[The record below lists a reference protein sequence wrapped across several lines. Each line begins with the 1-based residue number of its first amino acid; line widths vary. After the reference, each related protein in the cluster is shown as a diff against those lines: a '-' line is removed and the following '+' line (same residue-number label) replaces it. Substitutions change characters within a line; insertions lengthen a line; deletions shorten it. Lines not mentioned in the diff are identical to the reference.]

1 MKTVLAACAVVC
13 ALVAVAPGVAAPA
26 KRLPPL
32 TPVAHDALTRALE
45 RGELTEAQ
53 YALERA
59 RSLFS
64 LGTVRRELGD
74 VARPGPREATA
85 ILRDLAAR
93 LPDLSGGD
101 RSSARAILSRPTDS
115 FYFDE
120 HHYRPNAILAKD
132 CDATRQLCVH
142 WDERAANPDSPPG
155 ADGNKDTIPADVT
168 ATLTT
173 FTQVWDLEVATYGFQ
188 APLPDDASFPHDGG
202 DGSTDIYLA
211 DLGGDPNPF
220 FGYCTTDDP
229 NAFDLGYVYNDVSA
243 YCVVDEDFANFGS
256 SQTPQEFRD
265 VTAAH
270 EFFHAIQFSYDWFED
285 FWLMEGT
292 AMFMEGQFRPNVED
306 RIRYLEDSALTSPST
321 PVDRG
326 AGGFEYGAWIFWRF
340 LVENMA
346 DPDVGPPA
354 PTPLNPLVI
363 RQIWERA
370 DGSSD
375 TDGGGPDTVGRD
387 DYSLQAARRVVAA
400 RGSSFRALFGKFAR
414 VNRTPARFYS
424 EGGSYPR
431 APLSHTYY
439 LGRTHRGTGWQST
452 RLRHL
457 ASRYYAFK
465 PGSNASSKGSLRVRV
480 DLPRRWRG
488 PETYLLV
495 RRTSG
500 SWHVRKFALDSK
512 GDGVRSVAFGRGTIR
527 EVDLVLTNASTRMR
541 CGRDTFYSCAGVGA
555 DDLGYYKFR
564 ATVR

>member
-1 MKTVLAACAVVC
+1 MSLNGEMKTVLVACAAVVC
-13 ALVAVAPGVAAPA
+13 ALVAVAPSVAARDKRPPA
-26 KRLPPL
+26 L

-64 LGTVRRELGD
+64 LGAVRREFGD
-74 VARPGPREATA
+74 VARPGPRQATL

-93 LPDLSGGD
+93 YRSLPVSQ
-101 RSSARAILSRPTDS
+101 RVTARDILA
-115 FYFDE
+115 
-120 HHYRPNAILAKD
+120 RPNANQSE
-132 CDATRQLCVH
+132 CDPDRPLCYHWATSGPN
-142 WDERAANPDSPPG
+142 AASPEDV
-155 ADGNKDTIPADVT
+155 ADTK
-168 ATLTT
+168 AT
-173 FTQVWDLEVATYGFQ
+173 VAAVYELEVGTYGYRQ
-188 APLPDDASFPHDGG
+188 PLPDGTVGG
-202 DGSTDIYLA
+202 NGSTDIYLR
-211 DLGGDPNPF
+211 DVGKDGL
-220 FGYCTTDDP
+220 FGYCAPDDP
-229 NAFDLGYVYNDVSA
+229 SPSGPYYDIPA
-243 YCVVDEDFANFGS
+243 YCILDNDFSPLQFGR
-256 SQTPQEFRD
+256 SQTPEELRD

-270 EFFHAIQFSYDWFED
+270 EFFHAIQFAYDWLED
-285 FWLMEGT
+285 WWLIEGT
-292 AMFMEGQFRPNVED
+292 AMLMEGQFRPDVDD
-306 RIRYLEDSALTSPST
+306 RIRYLADSALTSPGT

-326 AGGFEYGAWIFWRF
+326 AGGFQYGAWIFWRF

-370 DGSSD
+370 DRSSD
-375 TDGGGPDTVGRD
+375 TDGGGPDTVGPD

-424 EGGSYPR
+424 EGASYPH

-457 ASRYYAFK
+457 ASRYNAFK
-465 PGSNASSKGSLRVRV
+465 PGSHASSNGSLRVRV

-488 PETYLLV
+488 PEAYLLV

-500 SWHVRKFALDSK
+500 SWYFRKFALDSS
-512 GDGVRSVAFGRGTIR
+512 GDGVRRVAFGRGTIR
-527 EVDLVLTNASTRMR
+527 EVDLVLTNASARMR
-541 CGRDTFYSCAGVGA
+541 CGRSTDYSCSGVGA

>member
-1 MKTVLAACAVVC
+1 MSFNVEMKTVLAACAAVVC
-13 ALVAVAPGVAAPA
+13 ALVAVATSVAAPA
-26 KRLPPL
+26 KHPPPF

-64 LGTVRRELGD
+64 LGAVRREFGD
-74 VARPGPREATA
+74 VARPGPRQATPF
-85 ILRDLAAR
+85 LRDLAAR
-93 LPDLSGGD
+93 LTDLSGAD
-101 RSSARAILSRPTDS
+101 RASARAILSRPTDN
-115 FYFDE
+115 FYIDE
-120 HHYRPNAILAKD
+120 HHYRPNRILGKA
-132 CDATRQLCVH
+132 CDATRPRCVH

-155 ADGNKDTIPADVT
+155 ADGNISTIPADVT

-188 APLPDDASFPHDGG
+188 APLSDDASFPHDGG
-202 DGSTDIYLA
+202 DGRTDIYLA
-211 DLGGDPNPF
+211 DLGGDLNPF

-229 NAFDLGYVYNDVSA
+229 NAFDLGYAYYDVSA

-285 FWLMEGT
+285 LWLMEGT
-292 AMFMEGQFRPNVED
+292 AMFMEDQYADDVNDNVN
-306 RIRYLEDSALTSPST
+306 YLGHSAVTSPGT
-321 PVDRG
+321 PVDQG
-326 AGGFEYGAWIFWRF
+326 SGGFEYGAWIFWRF
-340 LVENMA
+340 LIEDRGELA
-346 DPDVGPPA
+346 
-354 PTPLNPLVI
+354 NPLII

-370 DGSSD
+370 DASSD
-375 TDGGGPDTVGRD
+375 EDGGGPDTVGPN
-387 DYSLQAARRVVAA
+387 DYSLQAARRVVAT

-424 EGGSYPR
+424 EGASYPR

-465 PGSNASSKGSLRVRV
+465 PGSNASSNGSLRVRV

-488 PETYLLV
+488 PEAYLLV

-500 SWHVRKFALDSK
+500 SWYVRKFALDSS
-512 GDGVRSVAFGRGTIR
+512 GDGVRRVAFGRGTIR

-564 ATVR
+564 TTVR